1 MQITRTITDLKLTG
15 EDWELYTFDD
25 ASEATANECAVRLNR
40 KFEEL
45 VNAGRTRG
53 EVEQGMMEFM
63 AQPENSEAGA
73 YDSEPRYQLERLL
86 KKVFAS

>member
-15 EDWELYTFDD
+15 EDWELYTFDN
-25 ASEATANECAVRLNR
+25 EAAADQCAVRLNQR
-40 KFEEL
+40 FEEL

-53 EVEQGMMEFM
+53 EVEQGMLEFM
-63 AQPENSEAGA
+63 ALPTQANLGA